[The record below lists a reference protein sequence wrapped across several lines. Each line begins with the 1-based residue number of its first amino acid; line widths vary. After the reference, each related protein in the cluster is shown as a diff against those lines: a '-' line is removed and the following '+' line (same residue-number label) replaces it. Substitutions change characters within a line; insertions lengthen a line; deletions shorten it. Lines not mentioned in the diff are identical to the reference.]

1 MLKSY
6 NGILFSNENE
16 QSQLHAI
23 MRMTTLNVE
32 QKSQMQRSHIK
43 WFRVYQVQKK
53 ANQNYDKIKE
63 KNNMI
68 ISINAEKPC
77 DKV

>member
-1 MLKSY
+1 ME
-6 NGILFSNENE
+6 FSSAMKMK

-32 QKSQMQRSHIK
+32 QQSQMQRSHIK
-43 WFRVYQVQKK
+43 WFRVHQVQRK

-63 KNNMI
+63 KNTMI

-77 DKV
+77 EKV